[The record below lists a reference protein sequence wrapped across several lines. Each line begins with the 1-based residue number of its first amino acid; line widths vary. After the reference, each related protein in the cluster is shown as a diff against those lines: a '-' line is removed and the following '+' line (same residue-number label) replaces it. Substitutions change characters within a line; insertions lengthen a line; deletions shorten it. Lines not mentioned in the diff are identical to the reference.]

1 MHIKLWLPVIIA
13 STFIGC
19 ASVPKADLGSASQ
32 TKQLTAPTDG
42 NARIYVYRSNNIVGG
57 AIKKDIWI
65 DGECLGESARGVFF
79 YKDVQGNREHVIST
93 ESEFSPNH
101 LKLQTESGQQYYIQ
115 QYIKPGVLVGGANLK
130 QVDSSVGEKAVSEYQ
145 LAQSGKCSKP
155 TISLSDEK

>member
-1 MHIKLWLPVIIA
+1 MQIKLWLPLIIA

-42 NARIYVYRSNNIVGG
+42 NARIYVYRSNSIVGG

-79 YKDVQGNREHVIST
+79 YKDVQGNKEHVIST

-101 LKLQTESGQQYYIQ
+101 LKLQTEAGQQYYIQ

-130 QVDSSVGEKAVSEYQ
+130 QVDRSVGEKAVTEYQ

-155 TISLSDEK
+155 NISLSDEK